1 MSNRPGLSA
10 LLPLFFVSL
19 AAVAFEILLTRYFA
33 IANWSEYGYWVI
45 SITMV
50 GFSSSGVILSL
61 FKDWCEPRARQI
73 LFITPGLLI
82 AAAALGFHWVTVNPF
97 NPLEL
102 QNQLLWQGQ
111 LLNIGKYYLALLP
124 YFFLTGL
131 YIGLYFLMYQRNIPR
146 IYAADLTGAG
156 LGALAI
162 LALMVWV
169 HPFYLLPAVMVLLAA
184 VQLGSILTLPRG
196 RKLLP
201 SLLVAAVFLG
211 GEGLTIW
218 FNQADFN
225 EYKIIY
231 PALHVEDN
239 RVVADLKSPR
249 GYYLILDNFTERL
262 DTDFSNNFGLLG
274 VSEPPATYGLYKDGN
289 RISSLVKTLDYSGD
303 YVKAALDSG
312 PYLLLENPRTLL
324 IGTRGGF
331 RIREALELG
340 AGQVMALE
348 PDPTLFRLIGQGI
361 DGVRHPSL
369 SDPRVT
375 LLDSSPAEVA
385 ASVSQPFDL
394 IDLSSDFLG
403 QSVSN
408 KYAFTVEAMG
418 SYLDLLKP
426 GGLVSIPV
434 SIREFTLY
442 AVKMIETARQALLLA
457 GKANPRDHLLVYRSA
472 WNVRILI
479 AREPFTRERI
489 DSLLRFCDDR
499 SFDTSFFPGI
509 DPATVEVWNDL
520 PLLSFASGQV
530 LSRRDEAS
538 DAVRDQALELMG
550 ANPAGFLEN
559 HFFNLQPPTHDR
571 PFFHSILDLKK
582 LAAILKNIALIPRE
596 EIGYLVNVAVLS
608 QSILLALV
616 VLFLPLIRWRKRLPE
631 RTVIVKSVF
640 YFAGLGFGFLF
651 LEILLIEKASFFLND
666 FTSAFAVVLAAMLV
680 FSGIGSYLS
689 GYWLPAPARGVRIAG
704 LVILVWCALAYV
716 LLDPLLF
723 ALLHLPFAIKC
734 VVLTLVL
741 APVSIAMGFPF
752 PLGLSVFG
760 GSRGNFLPWAWSLN
774 GAFSVISTPLAN
786 LLAVSQ
792 GYSLLLVAGGAL
804 YLMVLILYPAPRAW
818 NGPSRIVEI

>member
-1 MSNRPGLSA
+1 MSNRPNLSA

-19 AAVAFEILLTRYFA
+19 AAIAFEILLTRYFA

-45 SITMV
+45 SITMA
-50 GFSSSGVILSL
+50 GFASSGVMLSL

-82 AAAALGFHWVTVNPF
+82 AAAALGFHWVTINPF

-102 QNQLLWQGQ
+102 QNPLLWQGQ
-111 LLNIGKYYLALLP
+111 LLNIGKYYLALFP

-131 YIGLYFLMYQRNIPR
+131 YIGLYFLMYQRDIPR
-146 IYAADLTGAG
+146 VYAADLAGAG

-169 HPFYLLPAVMVLLAA
+169 HPFYLLPGVMVVLAA
-184 VQLGSILTLPRG
+184 VQLGSILTLPAG

-201 SLLVAAVFLG
+201 ALLLAVIFLA
-211 GEGLTIW
+211 GEGLAIR

-231 PALHVEDN
+231 PALHVENN
-239 RVVADLKSPR
+239 RVVTELKSPR
-249 GYYLILDNFTERL
+249 GYYLLLDNFTERL

-274 VSEPPATYGLYKDGN
+274 VSEPPATLGLYKDGN
-289 RISSLVKTLDYSGD
+289 RITSLPKSIDFPGD
-303 YVKAALDSG
+303 YVQAALDSG
-312 PYLLLENPRTLL
+312 PYLLLDQPRTLL

-331 RIREALELG
+331 RIRESLDLG
-340 AGQVMALE
+340 AGQVVALE
-348 PDPTLFRLIGQGI
+348 PDPILFRLIGQGH

-375 LLDSSPAEVA
+375 LLDSSPAELA
-385 ASVSQPFDL
+385 ISQFEPFDL

-418 SYLDLLKP
+418 SYLDMLTP
-426 GGLVSIPV
+426 EGLVSIPV
-434 SIREFTLY
+434 NIREFTLY
-442 AVKMIETARQALLLA
+442 ALKMIETARQALLRA
-457 GKANPRDHLLVYRSA
+457 GVADPRGHLIVYRSA

-479 AREPFTRERI
+479 FKTPLNRERI
-489 DSLLRFCDDR
+489 GKLLRFCDDR

-509 DPATVEVWNDL
+509 DPSQVEVWNDL
-520 PLLSFASGQV
+520 PLVSFASGQV
-530 LSRRDEAS
+530 LSRPNEAS
-538 DAVRDQALELMG
+538 DAVRAQALELLG
-550 ANPAGFLEN
+550 ADPEGFLEN
-559 HFFNLQPPTHDR
+559 HFFNLRPPTHDR

-582 LAAILKNIALIPRE
+582 LGAILNNIALIPRE

-616 VLFLPLIRWRKRLPE
+616 VLLLPLIRWRKRLPE
-631 RTVIVKSVF
+631 RSVIGKGIF

-651 LEILLIEKASFFLND
+651 LEILMIEKASFFLND

-689 GYWLPAPARGVRIAG
+689 GYWLPAPGRGVRIAG
-704 LVILVWCALAYV
+704 LVVLVWCALAYV

-723 ALLHLPFAIKC
+723 ALLHLPFGVKC
-734 VVLTLVL
+734 VVLTMLL
-741 APVSIAMGFPF
+741 APVSIALGFPF

-760 GSRGNFLPWAWSLN
+760 GSRSNFLPWAWSLN

-786 LLAVSQ
+786 LLAISE

-804 YLMVLILYPAPRAW
+804 YLMVLILYPAPKGWHGLPRGTA
-818 NGPSRIVEI
+818 